1 MAILF
6 FKSIISVYF
15 IYLFEG
21 VSMINRSHKTTQM
34 NALYLDIGNTS
45 LKLAVP
51 EEDGWKVL
59 WHQRFENDFVS
70 FIDLLNESSDSEKNV
85 VYTSSVRKDITR
97 KVEEAVPGLHI
108 QVLSAS
114 QIPKQFI
121 NYSTIHTLGL
131 DRFLG
136 CLGAFKVSNKSGVIV
151 IDTGSACT
159 VDFMDKDGI
168 YQGGVIMPG
177 MDILKKSIRRYLP
190 ELPDVDST
198 VPDTWPGKSTQDSLR
213 LGVNGMFGLAIE
225 SWIGKFQMMD
235 DNAVVFITGGNSM
248 EIQLLLND
256 TECTHHVNLQFEGM
270 KEFVEKMK
278 G

>member
-1 MAILF
+1 MD
-6 FKSIISVYF
+6 
-15 IYLFEG
+15 
-21 VSMINRSHKTTQM
+21 
-34 NALYLDIGNTS
+34 ALYLDIGNTS

-59 WHQRFENDFVS
+59 WHQRFENDIETFSELLKKS
-70 FIDLLNESSDSEKNV
+70 FDSGTGV

-97 KVEEAVPGLHI
+97 KVEEATPGLNI
-108 QVLSAS
+108 QVLTTS
-114 QIPKQFI
+114 QIPEQFI

-136 CLGAFKVSNKSGVIV
+136 CLGAYKLSNKCGVVV

-198 VPDTWPGKSTQDSLR
+198 MPDTWPGKSTQDSLR
-213 LGVNGMFGLAIE
+213 LGVNGMFSTAIE
-225 SWIGKFQMMD
+225 SWIVKFKSMD
-235 DNAVVFITGGNSM
+235 DDAAIFITGGNSR
-248 EIQLLLND
+248 EIQLLL
-256 TECTHHVNLQFEGM
+256 TEMECTHHENLQFEGM
-270 KEFVEKMK
+270 KVFVENME
-278 G
+278 